1 QQLFKS
7 LYDKHILSKISPE
20 KTPKIPKISHMIWF
34 GNEFPARFHL
44 ERELFMKE
52 HKEWVHILWVDN
64 PKNYIFGNI
73 IENPD
78 DIVHLVND
86 STLQGKSFIIDIKN
100 FKLHNQQFFDKA
112 VKNVEK
118 SDIARYEIIY
128 TYGGVFIEPDY
139 RALKPFDILN
149 HCYDFFIGIMNNE
162 NSLVLSSAVFG
173 SVVGHPIL
181 KHCIETI
188 IDDHKFINTELKTG
202 SLHLTKSFIAQ
213 VEKSP
218 GIAI

>member
-1 QQLFKS
+1 MFNIYLALLAALTGTLISDAIKIPSWNLKINFNSSMKNENPQHQQLFKS

-73 IENPD
+73 IENPY

-112 VKNVEK
+112 VKN
-118 SDIARYEIIY
+118 
-128 TYGGVFIEPDY
+128 
-139 RALKPFDILN
+139 
-149 HCYDFFIGIMNNE
+149 
-162 NSLVLSSAVFG
+162 
-173 SVVGHPIL
+173 
-181 KHCIETI
+181 
-188 IDDHKFINTELKTG
+188 
-202 SLHLTKSFIAQ
+202 
-213 VEKSP
+213 
-218 GIAI
+218 